1 MLYDNSLYD
10 WKLSYDLLQQLKFHF
25 DLYWLNLKAQ
35 QNILLDGYNTNPTA
49 TKSVQEIDEIVL
61 ISLNNLDQVIE
72 VAEITIFVTETQ
84 TVFFSHDSVE
94 TFVRWSWKDLYQFDR
109 FVANLLRITAANLST
124 SCQWWTTLTL
134 NITPTL
140 TIILN

>member
-49 TKSVQEIDEIVL
+49 TKSVQEMDEIVL

-84 TVFFSHDSVE
+84 TVFF
-94 TFVRWSWKDLYQFDR
+94 R
-109 FVANLLRITAANLST
+109 
-124 SCQWWTTLTL
+124 
-134 NITPTL
+134 
-140 TIILN
+140 TIV

>member
-35 QNILLDGYNTNPTA
+35 QNIPLDGYNTNPTA

-84 TVFFSHDSVE
+84 TVFF
-94 TFVRWSWKDLYQFDR
+94 R
-109 FVANLLRITAANLST
+109 
-124 SCQWWTTLTL
+124 
-134 NITPTL
+134 
-140 TIILN
+140 TIV

>member
-84 TVFFSHDSVE
+84 TVFF
-94 TFVRWSWKDLYQFDR
+94 R
-109 FVANLLRITAANLST
+109 
-124 SCQWWTTLTL
+124 
-134 NITPTL
+134 
-140 TIILN
+140 TIV